1 MQNTGTRTPATTP
14 THCPYC
20 ALQCGMNLTPV
31 EGGTVEVSERTDF
44 PVNRGALCGK
54 GRTAAAVLAPGAR
67 LTSPLVRSGDG
78 ALVPA
83 GWDEALDRIAGN
95 LERTRARYG
104 ADALGVFGGGGLTN
118 EKAYA
123 LGKFARVVLGT
134 SQIDYNGRFCMS
146 SAAAAGT
153 RAFGLDR
160 GLPFPLEDVPRTGC
174 VILVGSNPA
183 ETMPPS
189 LRYFTE
195 LRENGGTLIVVDP
208 RRTKTAEQAD
218 LHLAPRPGTD
228 LALALGM
235 LHLVVAEGRVDEAYV
250 EERTSGWEEA
260 RAAAMAHWP
269 EYVERITGV
278 SVPELR
284 EAVRLFCAPEA
295 AMVLTARGPEQQAK
309 GTDTVGAWIN
319 LCLATGRA
327 GRPLSGYGCLTGQG
341 NGQGGREHGQKADQ
355 LPGYRK
361 LTDPAARRHVAE
373 VWGVDPDAL
382 PGPGRSAYEL
392 LDALG
397 TDVRSLLVMGSN
409 PVVSAPRAA
418 HVEGR
423 LRSLDF
429 LAVCD
434 VVLSETAE
442 LADVVL
448 PVTQWAEETGT
459 TTSLEGRVLLR
470 RRAITP
476 PDGVRGDLEVL
487 HGLAGRLGVEKGFP
501 TDPEE
506 VFEELRRASAG
517 GPADYSGIDYRRL
530 AEENGVFWPCPAQ
543 PAADDT
549 HTADPGTGTDTRTRT
564 RTGTGT
570 GSDSDSGSG
579 SGSTDTGIGRVTRTA
594 TGTGSGM
601 STETGSGS
609 GSTDAGIGRD
619 PRTATGTGS
628 GMSTETGSGSSGSS
642 DAGAGLRVAPHPG
655 TPRLFLDRFATDDGR
670 ARFAPVTHRPSAEE
684 PDDEYPVLL
693 TTGRVVSQYQS
704 GAQTRRVAELNAA
717 APGPFVELHPRLAAR
732 LGAADGDPLAVVSR
746 RGRAVAPARI
756 TTGIRPDTVFMPFH
770 WPGEGRANTLTN
782 PALDPTSRMPEFKV
796 CAVRVET
803 VTS

>member
-1 MQNTGTRTPATTP
+1 MPNIATP

-20 ALQCGMNLTPV
+20 ALQCGMNLTPTRDGGVAVV
-31 EGGTVEVSERTDF
+31 ERPDF

-54 GRTAAAVLAPGAR
+54 GRTAPAVLASGVR
-67 LTSPLVRSGDG
+67 LATPLVRSDG

-83 GWDEALDRIAGN
+83 SWPEALDRIAEG
-95 LERTRARYG
+95 LARTRAEHG
-104 ADALGVFGGGGLTN
+104 PDACAVFGGGGLTN
-118 EKAYA
+118 EKAYG
-123 LGKFARVVLGT
+123 LGKFARIVLGT

-146 SAAAAGT
+146 SAAAAGI

-160 GLPFPLEDVPRTGC
+160 GLPFPLEDVARTGC
-174 VILVGSNPA
+174 VILVGSNLA

-189 LRYFTE
+189 LRFFQE
-195 LRENGGTLIVVDP
+195 LRDNGGTLIVVDP
-208 RRTKTAEQAD
+208 RRTRTAEQAD

-228 LALALGM
+228 LALALGL
-235 LHLVVAEGRVDEAYV
+235 LHLVVAEGRVDEEYV
-250 EERTSGWEEA
+250 RERTAGWEDA

-284 EAVRLFCAPEA
+284 EAVRMFCAPEH
-295 AMVLTARGPEQQAK
+295 AMVLTARGPEQQSK

-361 LTDPAARRHVAE
+361 LDDPAARRHVAG
-373 VWGVDPDAL
+373 VWGVDPDRL

-397 TDVRSLLVMGSN
+397 GDIRSLLLMGSN

-418 HVEGR
+418 HVEER
-423 LRSLDF
+423 IRSLDF

-459 TTSLEGRVLLR
+459 TTNLEGRVLLR
-470 RRAITP
+470 RRAIDP
-476 PDGVRGDLEVL
+476 PPGVRSDLEVL
-487 HGLAGRLGVEKGFP
+487 HELAARLGADEGLEKGFP
-501 TDPEE
+501 VDAEE

-517 GPADYSGIDYRRL
+517 GPADYSGITYARL
-530 AEENGVFWPCPAQ
+530 AEENGVFWPCPA
-543 PAADDT
+543 PPDGDGVTERADDP
-549 HTADPGTGTDTRTRT
+549 ARED
-564 RTGTGT
+564 
-570 GSDSDSGSG
+570 
-579 SGSTDTGIGRVTRTA
+579 
-594 TGTGSGM
+594 
-601 STETGSGS
+601 
-609 GSTDAGIGRD
+609 DAAGD
-619 PRTATGTGS
+619 
-628 GMSTETGSGSSGSS
+628 E
-642 DAGAGLRVAPHPG
+642 AGAVPHPG
-655 TPRLFLDRFATDDGR
+655 TPRLFLDRFATPDGR
-670 ARFAPVTHRPSAEE
+670 ARFVPVAHRAAAEE
-684 PDDEYPVLL
+684 PDAEYPVLL
-693 TTGRVVSQYQS
+693 TTGRVVAQYQS
-704 GAQTRRVAELNAA
+704 GAQTRRVEELNSA

-732 LGAADGDPLAVVSR
+732 LGVAEGDPVAVVSR
-746 RGRAVAPARI
+746 RGRAVAPARV
-756 TTGIRPDTVFMPFH
+756 TSGIRSDTVFMPFH

-782 PALDPTSRMPEFKV
+782 PALDPTSRMPEFKT
-796 CAVRVET
+796 CAVRLET
-803 VTS
+803 VVR

>member
-1 MQNTGTRTPATTP
+1 
-14 THCPYC
+14 
-20 ALQCGMNLTPV
+20 MNLTPLQDGGVAVV
-31 EGGTVEVSERTDF
+31 ERPDF
-44 PVNRGALCGK
+44 PVNKGALCGK
-54 GRTAAAVLAPGAR
+54 GRTAPAVLASGVR
-67 LTSPLVRSGDG
+67 LTSPLVRSGG
-78 ALVPA
+78 TLVPA
-83 GWDEALDRIAGN
+83 SWDEALDRVAEG
-95 LERTRARYG
+95 LGRTRTEHG
-104 ADALGVFGGGGLTN
+104 PDACGVFGGGGLTN
-118 EKAYA
+118 EKAYS
-123 LGKFARVVLGT
+123 LGKFARIVLGT

-146 SAAAAGT
+146 SAAAAGMK
-153 RAFGLDR
+153 AFGLDR
-160 GLPFPLEDVPRTGC
+160 GLPFPLEDIPKTGC
-174 VILVGSNPA
+174 VILVGSNLA
-183 ETMPPS
+183 ETMPPA
-189 LRYFTE
+189 LRYFSE
-195 LRENGGTLIVVDP
+195 LRENGGKLIVIDP

-218 LHLAPRPGTD
+218 VHLAPRPGTD
-228 LALALGM
+228 LALALGL
-235 LHLVVAEGRVDEAYV
+235 LHLVVAEGRVDEEYV
-250 EERTSGWEEA
+250 QERTVGWEDA

-278 SVPELR
+278 SVPQLR
-284 EAVRLFCAPEA
+284 ETVRLFCEPEH
-295 AMVLTARGPEQQAK
+295 AMVLTARGPEQQSK

-361 LTDPAARRHVAE
+361 LDDPAARRHVAE
-373 VWGVDPDAL
+373 VWGVDPDSL

-397 TDVRSLLVMGSN
+397 TDIRALLLMASN

-418 HVEGR
+418 HIEER
-423 LRSLDF
+423 IKSLDF

-459 TTSLEGRVLLR
+459 TTNLEGRVLLR

-476 PDGVRGDLEVL
+476 PEGIRSDLEVM
-487 HGLAGRLGVEKGFP
+487 HELAARLGGERGLEKGFP

-517 GPADYSGIDYRRL
+517 GPADYSGITYRRL
-530 AEENGVFWPCPAQ
+530 VEENGVFWPCPA
-543 PAADDT
+543 PAAVHDGSADAEDSEDSQDCEDASLDAVAGADDP
-549 HTADPGTGTDTRTRT
+549 AQD
-564 RTGTGT
+564 
-570 GSDSDSGSG
+570 
-579 SGSTDTGIGRVTRTA
+579 A
-594 TGTGSGM
+594 
-601 STETGSGS
+601 E
-609 GSTDAGIGRD
+609 TDAPTD
-619 PRTATGTGS
+619 
-628 GMSTETGSGSSGSS
+628 
-642 DAGAGLRVAPHPG
+642 GAVHPG
-655 TPRLFLDRFATDDGR
+655 TPRLFLDRFATPDGR
-670 ARFAPVTHRPSAEE
+670 ARFVPVSHRAIAEE

-693 TTGRVVSQYQS
+693 TTGRVVAQYQS
-704 GAQTRRVAELNAA
+704 GAQTRRVDELNNA

-732 LGAADGDPLAVVSR
+732 LGAAEGDPVAVVSR

-782 PALDPTSRMPEFKV
+782 PALDPTSRMPEFKA
-796 CAVRVET
+796 CAVRVEA
-803 VTS
+803 VKS

>member
-1 MQNTGTRTPATTP
+1 MQSTVTP

-20 ALQCGMNLTPV
+20 ALQCGMNLTPAPD
-31 EGGTVEVSERTDF
+31 GTVEVSERADF

-54 GRTAAAVLAPGAR
+54 GRTAAAVLAPGVR
-67 LTSPLVRSGDG
+67 LTSPLVRDQGG
-78 ALVPA
+78 TLVPA
-83 GWDEALDRIAGN
+83 SWDEALDRIATG
-95 LERTRARYG
+95 LDRTRAEYG
-104 ADALGVFGGGGLTN
+104 PDALGVFGGGGLTN
-118 EKAYA
+118 EKAYT
-123 LGKFARVVLGT
+123 LGKFARIVLGT

-146 SAAAAGT
+146 SAAAAGIK
-153 RAFGLDR
+153 AFGLDR
-160 GLPFPLEDVPRTGC
+160 GLPFPLEDIPKSGC
-174 VILVGSNPA
+174 VILVGSNLA

-189 LRYFTE
+189 LRFFTE
-195 LRENGGTLIVVDP
+195 LKENGGTLVVIDP

-228 LALALGM
+228 LALALGL
-235 LHLVVAEGRVDEAYV
+235 LHLVIAEGRVDEEYV
-250 EERTSGWEEA
+250 RERTAGWEDA

-278 SVPELR
+278 SVPQLR
-284 EAVRLFCAPEA
+284 ETVRMFCEPES
-295 AMVLTARGPEQQAK
+295 AMVLTARGPEQQSK

-361 LTDPAARRHVAE
+361 LDDPAARAHVAE
-373 VWGVDPDAL
+373 VWGVDPDSL

-397 TDVRSLLVMGSN
+397 TDIRSLLLMASN

-418 HVEGR
+418 HIEER
-423 LRSLDF
+423 IRSLDF

-434 VVLSETAE
+434 VVLSETAA

-459 TTSLEGRVLLR
+459 TTNLEGRVLLR
-470 RRAITP
+470 RRAVTP
-476 PDGVRGDLEVL
+476 PDGIRSDLEVL
-487 HGLAGRLGVEKGFP
+487 HELAARLGVEKGFP

-517 GPADYSGIDYRRL
+517 GAADYSGITYRRL
-530 AEENGVFWPCPAQ
+530 AEEDGVFWPCPTTVG
-543 PAADDT
+543 AD
-549 HTADPGTGTDTRTRT
+549 
-564 RTGTGT
+564 
-570 GSDSDSGSG
+570 
-579 SGSTDTGIGRVTRTA
+579 
-594 TGTGSGM
+594 
-601 STETGSGS
+601 
-609 GSTDAGIGRD
+609 
-619 PRTATGTGS
+619 
-628 GMSTETGSGSSGSS
+628 
-642 DAGAGLRVAPHPG
+642 GAGEDVLPGREAPAVHPG
-655 TPRLFLDRFATDDGR
+655 TPRLFLDRFATPDGR
-670 ARFAPVTHRPSAEE
+670 ARFVPVSHRAIAEE
-684 PDDEYPVLL
+684 PDEEYPVLL
-693 TTGRVVSQYQS
+693 TTGRVVAQYQS

-732 LGAADGDPLAVVSR
+732 LGAAEGDPVAVVSR

-756 TTGIRPDTVFMPFH
+756 TDAIRPDTVFMPFH

-782 PALDPTSRMPEFKV
+782 PALDPTSRMPEFKA
-796 CAVRVET
+796 CAVRLET
-803 VTS
+803 VMT

>member
-1 MQNTGTRTPATTP
+1 METSATP

-20 ALQCGMNLTPV
+20 ALQCGMNLTPAPD
-31 EGGTVEVSERTDF
+31 GGVEVTERADF

-54 GRTAAAVLAPGAR
+54 GRTAPAVLSSRVR
-67 LTSPLVRSGDG
+67 LTSPLVRSRDG
-78 ALVPA
+78 ALRPA
-83 GWDEALDRIAGN
+83 GWGEAL
-95 LERTRARYG
+95 ERVAEGLARARVAHG
-104 ADALGVFGGGGLTN
+104 PDACGVFGGGGLTN

-123 LGKFARVVLGT
+123 LGKFARIVLGT

-146 SAAAAGT
+146 SAAAAGNA
-153 RAFGLDR
+153 AFGLDR

-174 VILVGSNPA
+174 VILVGANPA

-228 LALALGM
+228 LALALGL
-235 LHLVVAEGRVDEAYV
+235 LHLVVAEGRTDEDYIRR
-250 EERTSGWEEA
+250 RTTGWEEA

-278 SVPELR
+278 SVPQLR
-284 EAVRLFCAPEA
+284 QAVRMFCEPES
-295 AMVLTARGPEQQAK
+295 AMVLTARGPEQQSK

-361 LTDPAARRHVAE
+361 LTDPEARRHVAE
-373 VWGVDPDAL
+373 VWGVDPDSL

-397 TDVRSLLVMGSN
+397 TDVRALLLMGSN

-418 HVEGR
+418 HVEER

-429 LAVCD
+429 LAVSD
-434 VVLSETAE
+434 VVLSETAA

-448 PVTQWAEETGT
+448 PVAQWAEETGT

-470 RRAITP
+470 RRALAP
-476 PDGVRGDLEVL
+476 PAGVRTDLEVL
-487 HGLAGRLGVEKGFP
+487 HELAGRLGVEKGFP

-506 VFEELRRASAG
+506 VFDELRRATAG
-517 GPADYSGIDYRRL
+517 APADYSGITYRRL
-530 AEENGVFWPCPAQ
+530 AEQNGIFWPCPSENG
-543 PAADDT
+543 PADST
-549 HTADPGTGTDTRTRT
+549 TGTRTEARPE
-564 RTGTGT
+564 TGTGT
-570 GSDSDSGSG
+570 RTEAG
-579 SGSTDTGIGRVTRTA
+579 TRTDA
-594 TGTGSGM
+594 STNTGTG
-601 STETGSGS
+601 
-609 GSTDAGIGRD
+609 GSTGT
-619 PRTATGTGS
+619 RTGG
-628 GMSTETGSGSSGSS
+628 
-642 DAGAGLRVAPHPG
+642 HPG
-655 TPRLFLDRFATDDGR
+655 TPRLFLDRFATGDGR
-670 ARFAPVTHRPSAEE
+670 ARFAPVSYRAAAEE
-684 PDDEYPVLL
+684 PDEEYPVLL
-693 TTGRVVSQYQS
+693 TTGRVVAQYQS
-704 GAQTRRVAELNAA
+704 GAQTRRVDELNAA

-732 LGAADGDPLAVVSR
+732 LGAAEGDPLAVVSR

-756 TTGIRPDTVFMPFH
+756 TTAIRPDTVFMPFH

-796 CAVRVET
+796 CAVRLEV
-803 VTS
+803 VRP

>member
-208 RRTKTAEQAD
+208 RRTRTAEQAD

-564 RTGTGT
+564 GTGT
-570 GSDSDSGSG
+570 
-579 SGSTDTGIGRVTRTA
+579 A
-594 TGTGSGM
+594 SGM
-601 STETGSGS
+601 STDTGS

-628 GMSTETGSGSSGSS
+628 GMSTETGSGSS